1 MKNITEYIKS
11 IGKAISKPKSFD
23 TMLTDLIEAETDKVI
38 IAHADNNRDLVYI
51 WIDIDKVYLMVAYT
65 NKTFSHPEILFKAGI
80 EDDMFRGT
88 KYKAKLIK
96 NIESSNH
103 AKILT
108 KFVDDVK
115 NDTTKVC
122 NIYGNVS
129 KAIWQELDKIE
140 NFSK

>member
-23 TMLTDLIEAETDKVI
+23 AMLSDLIEAETDKVI

-80 EDDMFRGT
+80 DDNMFRGT
-88 KYKAKLIK
+88 KYKDKLIK

-108 KFVDDVK
+108 KFVADIED
-115 NDTTKVC
+115 DTTKVC
-122 NIYGNVS
+122 KLMTY
-129 KAIWQELDKIE
+129 KD
-140 NFSK
+140 FSKKYHKYVKV

>member
-1 MKNITEYIKS
+1 MKNITEYITE
-11 IGKAISKPKSFD
+11 AVSKPTSFD
-23 TMLTDLIEAETDKVI
+23 AMLSDLIEAETDKVI
-38 IAHADNNRDLVYI
+38 IAHADNYRDLVYI
-51 WIDIDKVYLMVAYT
+51 WMDIDNRYLMVAYT
-65 NKTFSHPEILFKAGI
+65 NKTFSHPEILFKASP

-108 KFVDDVK
+108 KFADDVK

-122 NIYGNVS
+122 NIYSNVS
-129 KAIWQELDKIE
+129 KAIRQGLDKIE
-140 NFSK
+140 NIGK